1 MKSFPINA
9 RLRTEKGTRACRRMR
24 AQGEVPASLY
34 GMKGDAH
41 ESQPIAVSAYDI
53 TQAIDR
59 LSTVLEVKLDGR
71 SELVHLAEVQRN
83 SFGDDIVHIDL
94 HIIDPNKPMRGEVPL
109 VFKGEAKGVREGG
122 KLSVELHE
130 LEVEALPRRM
140 PREVVVRVDEIGLDQ
155 ALHVG
160 ELQLPEGVKALTAP
174 TVTVVHVIE
183 LGEAEEGPTE
193 GAAAEPEVIAKGKK
207 EEGAAE

>member
-1 MKSFPINA
+1 MKSYPINA
-9 RLRTEKGTRACRRMR
+9 RARTEKGTRACRRLR

-34 GMKGDAH
+34 GLKGDAH
-41 ESQPIAVSAYDI
+41 ENHAIAVSAYDI
-53 TQAIDR
+53 TQAIER

-71 SELVHLAEVQRN
+71 SELVHLSEVQRDQ
-83 SFGDDIVHIDL
+83 FGDDIVHIDL
-94 HIIDPNKPMRGEVPL
+94 RIIDPNKPLHDEVPL

-122 KLSVELHE
+122 KLSVELHAID
-130 LEVEALPRRM
+130 VEALPRRM
-140 PREVVVRVDEIGLDQ
+140 PRELVVRVDELGLNQ

-160 ELQLPEGVKALTAP
+160 ELGLPEGVKALNDP
-174 TVTVVHVIE
+174 TLMVVQVVE

-193 GAAAEPEVIAKGKK
+193 GAEAEPEVIAKGKK